1 MRDQRVKSNCLKIVL
16 LAACACIGC
25 GGNGVRMGYVEGS
38 VTLDGQPVKEAV
50 IRFTSKEQRGARG
63 RVVDGE
69 IVELTTF
76 EVNDGVPVGDH
87 RVTVQES
94 YRGMPAG
101 SPNPAVRLPKQYS
114 NVVWTPLTATVE
126 RGSNEFTFELV
137 SGE

>member
-1 MRDQRVKSNCLKIVL
+1 MKSNPLIAAMLL
-16 LAACACIGC
+16 LAACVGC

-38 VTLDGQPVKEAV
+38 VTLDGKPVTEAV

-76 EVNDGVPVGDH
+76 AVNDGVPVGDH

-94 YRGMPAG
+94 YRGMPKG
-101 SPNPAVRLPKQYS
+101 SPVPAMRLPKQYS
-114 NVVWTPLTATVE
+114 NVVYTPLTATVE